1 MQARFSMAMIRIL
14 CSFFL
19 LFVASFSF
27 AQPVQTTI
35 INGVT
40 IQYKLFGQGNITVV
54 FEAGMGEGMDNWGTI
69 PQSVSKFAR
78 VLCYNRPG
86 INGAP
91 ETNELATV
99 PVMANRLYQL
109 IQQVCSA
116 QDSIILVAHSMGGYL
131 ARYVANKHPKNIMA
145 LVLVDPS
152 AEGVYQ
158 NMTYKEMEAYK
169 KTGDSVFA
177 AQPRGAREEWKHYLT
192 NYEFMRGIN
201 TSKKIQVYVFSSS
214 ELNFYKYQDK
224 QMNKNPWSQHFS
236 VEGTH
241 WFHLKQP
248 KLIVD
253 LLDQVIEKL
262 NYKP

>member
-1 MQARFSMAMIRIL
+1 MKKVLFLIGIL
-14 CSFFL
+14 TSL
-19 LFVASFSF
+19 NAF
-27 AQPVQTTI
+27 AQIQTAI

-40 IQYKLFGQGNITVV
+40 VQYKLLGTGNITVV

-69 PQSVSKFAR
+69 PESVSKFAR

-91 ETNELATV
+91 LSTSELATI
-99 PVMANRLYQL
+99 PVMANRLDQL
-109 IQQVCSA
+109 IQQVCKSS
-116 QDSIILVAHSMGGYL
+116 DSIILVAHSMGGYI
-131 ARYVANKHPKNIMA
+131 ARYQVNKHPKNVMA

-152 AEGVYQ
+152 SEFVYM
-158 NMTYKEMEAYK
+158 NMSYKEMEDYRK
-169 KTGDSVFA
+169 KGDSVFA
-177 AQPRGAREEWKHYLT
+177 LQPPGAQQEWKHYLT

-201 TSKKIQVYVFSSS
+201 TSKKIQVYIFSSS

-224 QMNKNPWSQHFS
+224 QMNKNPWSQHFL
-236 VEGTH
+236 VEGNH

-253 LLDQVIEKL
+253 LLDQVVEKL
-262 NYKP
+262 NMR